1 MGDNDSERD
10 IIRHMIDNDS
20 FFQPIKALN
29 QHSVDEFVNS
39 FKRVHFEKG
48 DVVCRQKEVGT
59 DVYVIESGKF
69 DIYTTRRKQ
78 DGKTIE
84 EFLVATI
91 GGGIGFG
98 MMEFQYDTT
107 RLGTVKVSDDSEEAT
122 CWVVDGEALATFV
135 QSNELLSKRLR
146 VNRIL
151 YKTLADTS
159 LLNNIDEPNI
169 KAELI
174 DTFVEER
181 VAPGTNIINQGAEVN
196 DDSKLYVLLDGE
208 ADAYVEKPFSPTIHS
223 ASYKTGDNFGDMS
236 FMYDCP
242 REATVVASSPCT
254 LLTLKKSQFQSLAAK
269 GSTTLQNIFNKHALH
284 RSKFKFGAAD
294 EMYMSSGHFVD
305 ALHEF
310 AMGNDQMDAAYW
322 KEKLVLISELADRT
336 SRGDLIPFTE
346 FVKRAALMNRD
357 HPEVEIAF
365 RLFDENGKGTVS
377 TQMFRDVMIDL
388 LKPDECPF
396 DILSAVSTEFFS
408 KEEEMD
414 QSEFREWLQAKEVNG
429 KKDWKNSKKVR
440 KLIDGIHAAYA
451 ETSDRFRRIGTE
463 DSMNEDALMTVRSN
477 PGGISEFPV
486 PYLCAGAVAG
496 MVSRTLVHP
505 LTRMKILRQ
514 TGILQNYKNFG
525 SVLKLNN
532 MFQGNAA
539 NMMRIVPQMGL
550 QFGIY
555 EYLTQSQLEASSS
568 PVLGLPQR
576 FMAGG
581 IAGLTALSLTY
592 PLDVARARMTVMAGR
607 QKEFNYSTVETLL
620 KMIKKSGPTS
630 FYKGYTPAALSVFPF
645 VATEFSTYEFSK
657 SVLGLSPLIGGAVA
671 GATAS
676 AVCYPLE
683 TVRRRLQVQG
693 FAKNQTYNY
702 SGFMNGISSMLAK
715 EGVGGLYRGFIPNLA
730 RVAPAV
736 SFSFATYEVALDYF
750 RDMWEDHRFERNYHY
765 PHVEGGH

>member
-20 FFQPIKALN
+20 FFQPINALN
-29 QHSVDEFVNS
+29 QHSVDEFVKS
-39 FKRVHFEKG
+39 FKRVNFDQG
-48 DVVCRQKEVGT
+48 DVVCRQKEIGT
-59 DVYVIESGKF
+59 EVYVIESGKF

-98 MMEFQYDTT
+98 MMEFQYDTP
-107 RLGTVKVSDDSEEAT
+107 RLGTVKVSDVSEQAT
-122 CWVVDGEALATFV
+122 CWVVDGESLATFV
-135 QSNELLSKRLR
+135 QTNDLLSKRLR
-146 VNRIL
+146 VNRML
-151 YKTLADTS
+151 YKTLSETN

-181 VAPGTNIINQGAEVN
+181 ISPGSNIINQGSEVD
-196 DDSKLYVLLDGE
+196 DDSKLFVLLDGE

-269 GSTTLQNIFNKHALH
+269 GSTTLRNVYDKHALH

-305 ALHEF
+305 ALYEF

-322 KEKLVLISELADRT
+322 KEKLILISELADRT

-346 FVKRAALMNRD
+346 FIKRTALMNKE

-365 RLFDENGKGTVS
+365 RLFDENGTGTVS
-377 TQMFRDVMIDL
+377 TKRFREVMIDL

-396 DILSAVSTEFFS
+396 DILSAVSTDLFS
-408 KEEEMD
+408 KDEVMD

-429 KKDWKNSKKVR
+429 NKDWKNSKKVK
-440 KLIDGIHAAYA
+440 KLLDGIHAAYTD
-451 ETSDRFRRIGTE
+451 TSDRYRRTGTE
-463 DSMNEDALMTVRSN
+463 EMLSEDGLATVRSN
-477 PGGISEFPV
+477 PGGRSEFAI

-496 MVSRTLVHP
+496 MVSRTLVYP

-514 TGILQNYKNFG
+514 TGVLQSYKNFG

-532 MFQGNAA
+532 MFQGNSA
-539 NMMRIVPQMGL
+539 NMMRIVPHMGL
-550 QFGIY
+550 QFATY
-555 EYLTQSQLEASSS
+555 DYLTESQLAASSN

-581 IAGLTALSLTY
+581 IAGVTALSLTY

-620 KMIKKSGPTS
+620 KMAKTGGASS
-630 FYKGYTPAALSVFPF
+630 FYKGYVPAALSVFPF
-645 VATEFSTYEFSK
+645 VATEFSTYEFAK
-657 SVLGLSPLIGGAVA
+657 NALGMSPLIAGGVA
-671 GATAS
+671 GAAAS

-693 FAKNQTYNY
+693 FVQNQTYNY
-702 SGFMNGISSMLAK
+702 SGFMTGISSMIAK
-715 EGVGGLYRGFIPNLA
+715 EGVGGLYRGFIPNLL
-730 RVAPAV
+730 RIAPAI
-736 SFSFATYEVALDYF
+736 SLSFATYEVALGYF
-750 RDMWEDHRFERNYHY
+750 RDIWEDHRFERNYHY
-765 PHVEGGH
+765 PHAAGGH